1 MSQCWSKEVS
11 SRGLKRCLNAKWS
24 GTWRFFTQLTRSGSQ
39 QFKGTFNAALS
50 GLQVGEWAQ
59 EELSMVLAV
68 QGSIKRAGLR
78 MVQGKDFEH
87 GMWDPARPGRASWH
101 FGGFTMDGFKNGLV
115 HGLNARRARDSNELV
130 AHALFVRWI
139 RECTETECWF
149 KHGNKCETI
158 GTWRRTQWV
167 IDDTKRTRDIK
178 FIKKNCKKK
187 KKEIEYFIIP
197 PGHHRSPHL
206 HHLPPCLIEASH
218 RLQSITPHLLFHF

>member
-1 MSQCWSKEVS
+1 
-11 SRGLKRCLNAKWS
+11 
-24 GTWRFFTQLTRSGSQ
+24 
-39 QFKGTFNAALS
+39 
-50 GLQVGEWAQ
+50 
-59 EELSMVLAV
+59 MVLAV

-87 GMWDPARPGRASWH
+87 GMWDPAQPGRASWH

-149 KHGNKCETI
+149 KHENKCETV

-178 FIKKNCKKK
+178 FIKKK
-187 KKEIEYFIIP
+187 
-197 PGHHRSPHL
+197 L
-206 HHLPPCLIEASH
+206 
-218 RLQSITPHLLFHF
+218 